1 MIGDDE
7 QRDDE
12 QDRHDDERGDVQHV
26 LHGLEALGDLKMRL
40 DLGNALDLRELVV
53 GLLQKGVV
61 FDGDDITV
69 AQGIGVEAV
78 KEVRVVLFVDEI
90 LQRLLARDEGR
101 RANVD
106 NEVDL

>member
-1 MIGDDE
+1 
-7 QRDDE
+7 
-12 QDRHDDERGDVQHV
+12 
-26 LHGLEALGDLKMRL
+26 MRL

-101 RANVD
+101 RANVG